1 MISITMINLKNSVK
15 QSQAMKNKNK
25 QRQAVLSNGQQE
37 QTKNDKQW

>member
-1 MISITMINLKNSVK
+1 MMNN
-15 QSQAMKNKNK
+15 NK